1 MKPYRQLIEQ
11 KLAPLRVRYEALTP
25 REQLLVGAAAL
36 VVALALFYLALWM
49 PVVSAR
55 RHAERELADNRAV
68 AQRLEVIAAS
78 LAAGQNSG
86 AGGPLVSRDAS
97 LLSAVDLASKNG
109 TLSKAPTRLQPD
121 GDNQVRV
128 WIDAVQFDSL
138 VRWINELQTR
148 YGVRVENLDVERQPT
163 AGLVNARLSLVR
175 AS

>member
-11 KLAPLRVRYEALTP
+11 KIAPLRARYEALTP
-25 REQLLVGAAAL
+25 REQLLVGAAVVVL
-36 VVALALFYLALWM
+36 VLALIYLALWT

-55 RHAERELADNRAV
+55 RHAERELAENRAV
-68 AQRLEVIAAS
+68 AQRLEVIAA
-78 LAAGQNSG
+78 AASQNSG
-86 AGGPLVSRDAS
+86 ASGPLVSRDAS

-109 TLSKAPTRLQPD
+109 TLSKAPARLQPD

-163 AGLVNARLSLVR
+163 PGLVNARLSLVR